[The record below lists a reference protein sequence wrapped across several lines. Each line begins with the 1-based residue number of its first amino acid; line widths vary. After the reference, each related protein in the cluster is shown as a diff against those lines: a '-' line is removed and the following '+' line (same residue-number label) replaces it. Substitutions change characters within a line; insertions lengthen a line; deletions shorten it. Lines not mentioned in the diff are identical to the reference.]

1 MKSSVK
7 SQVSLYSLP
16 SFLLIY
22 SLLAA
27 LPSYTFSDIT
37 EIEPAE
43 TTTTASDLSM
53 ADEVID
59 SPSLNIKGQLTEEE
73 KIIPV
78 EEAPVKVVKKVRPV
92 QKRKP
97 LTQSEK
103 IQLYRARLEERNRI
117 MVQRKIEEIR
127 LKQEMA
133 LMRKIETQ
141 MNNTLRALDTVK

>member
-92 QKRKP
+92 QKP